1 MLVARAG
8 TQRVHRNI
16 AKSELAITF
25 IRPETP
31 SEAYG
36 QQHHELGAERLSIAD
51 HERAPCIHGISSR
64 STLTCLQREQLKPP
78 GHQAESARSERR
90 APTFQGNAHQAD
102 TNCVP

>member
-51 HERAPCIHGISSR
+51 HERAP
-64 STLTCLQREQLKPP
+64 LTCLQREQLKPP